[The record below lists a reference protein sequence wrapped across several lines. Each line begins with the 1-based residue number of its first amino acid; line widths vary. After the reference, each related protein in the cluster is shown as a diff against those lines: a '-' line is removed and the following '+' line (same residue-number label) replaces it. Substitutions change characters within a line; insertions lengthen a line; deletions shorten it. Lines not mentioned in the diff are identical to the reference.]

1 MNIYTKLLRYIN
13 ALSIDIAIGAV
24 ACSKLLYIILDI
36 NSIWH
41 YDLVLGLSVWL
52 IYTADHLVDAKL
64 IKKEA
69 VSFRHRLHQKHFKII
84 SLFALLAILINAAF
98 TLIYFPLEIIIAGL
112 SLMIFVI
119 VHQIL
124 NHFSKDYFFLF
135 GKEIRVALG
144 YSLGLALCPF
154 ITAKYI
160 SPDAYLALSILFLLA
175 LINLLFFST
184 IEREADLEDH
194 FTSISLHWRPDKIN
208 LSIKIASLICLFLCL
223 YFITLSEHTLVGLLL
238 LTMLF
243 VLFLSYRKSQV
254 LISTDLYRSLGD
266 GIFLIPIVLFW
277 L

>member
-1 MNIYTKLLRYIN
+1 MNIYTKFLRYIN

-24 ACSKLLYIILDI
+24 ACSKLLYIILDL

-52 IYTADHLVDAKL
+52 IYTLDHLVDAKL

-69 VSFRHRLHQKHFKII
+69 VSFRHRFHQKHFTFI
-84 SLFALLAILINAAF
+84 SLIALLAILINAAF
-98 TLIYFPLEIIIAGL
+98 TLFYFPMEIIIAGL
-112 SLMIFVI
+112 SLMIFVV

-135 GKEIRVALG
+135 GKEMRVALG
-144 YSLGLALCPF
+144 YSLGIALSPF
-154 ITAKYI
+154 ISAKYI
-160 SPDAYLALSILFLLA
+160 SPDAYLALVILFLLA

-184 IEREADLEDH
+184 IEREADMEDR
-194 FTSISLHWRPDKIN
+194 FTSISLYWSPYKISQ
-208 LSIKIASLICLFLCL
+208 SIKIAALFCLFLCL
-223 YFITLSEHTLVGLLL
+223 YFISLSEHTLIGLLL

-243 VLFLSYRKSQV
+243 ILFLSFRKSQL